1 MKYKKVVRLYSNS
14 RVAKYY
20 RATNRNKN
28 KAVMLYFANMKIAQA
43 FHPLLSSFEV
53 ILRNQLHYALA
64 HHFSDGNWII
74 NQKTGFM
81 IAPSLTYT
89 NKRTKKKVTNDYIL
103 KEVLKAEKKIA
114 DRGVRVTTGRVI
126 AEQTL
131 GFWNSFYETHHY
143 ALLAGVPCR
152 IFKKLPPGFGRKEI
166 NDIIVQVRELRNRIN
181 HNEPICF
188 VNRKCDFSYVKGMY
202 TIISDFLTWID
213 PETKGQATR
222 NSFIS
227 NVRHTV
233 DTISKGELKS
243 LQDLFA
249 KVFNS
254 IHNTEVKNLVEPIQT
269 NNIKLS
275 KYLNQTLTRQ
285 IKSILGLT
293 NQNISN
299 PSNVAELIYKIRCCI
314 VHSKE
319 SEIHFT
325 PNNISEYKDLIPVMR
340 VLIKVIQNSIVET
353 INNSGKKDLEF
364 QSESMLLY

>member
-1 MKYKKVVRLYSNS
+1 
-14 RVAKYY
+14 
-20 RATNRNKN
+20 
-28 KAVMLYFANMKIAQA
+28 MLYFANMKIAQA

-166 NDIIVQVRELRNRIN
+166 NDIIDVL
-181 HNEPICF
+181 NEA
-188 VNRKCDFSYVKGMY
+188 G
-202 TIISDFLTWID
+202 
-213 PETKGQATR
+213 G
-222 NSFIS
+222 
-227 NVRHTV
+227 NVMGC
-233 DTISKGELKS
+233 I
-243 LQDLFA
+243 
-249 KVFNS
+249 FNDVTGGPVS
-254 IHNTEVKNLVEPIQT
+254 GGSHYGYGGYYGRYYGK
-269 NNIKLS
+269 
-275 KYLNQTLTRQ
+275 R
-285 IKSILGLT
+285 
-293 NQNISN
+293 
-299 PSNVAELIYKIRCCI
+299 AE
-314 VHSKE
+314 
-319 SEIHFT
+319 
-325 PNNISEYKDLIPVMR
+325 
-340 VLIKVIQNSIVET
+340 
-353 INNSGKKDLEF
+353 
-364 QSESMLLY
+364 